1 MNANT
6 FSVQSYNNTGSFCI
20 YKAGVSGSAILY
32 IQYFLCTGKG
42 FLIFLIIDYIYNI
55 YNLSSKLT
63 YLLPTS
69 GYKYRGFY
77 LSSGKGGMVS

>member
-1 MNANT
+1 MNGNV
-6 FSVQSYNNTGSFCI
+6 FPVQSYNNTGSFCI

-32 IQYFLCTGKG
+32 IQYFLCIGKG

>member
-1 MNANT
+1 MNGNV
-6 FSVQSYNNTGSFCI
+6 FPVQSYNDAGSFCI
-20 YKAGVSGSAILY
+20 YKSGVSRSAVLY
-32 IQYFLCTGKG
+32 IQYFLGIGRG

-63 YLLPTS
+63 YLLLTS
-69 GYKYRGFY
+69 SYKCIGFY

>member
-1 MNANT
+1 MNANI
-6 FSVQSYNNTGSFCI
+6 FSVQSYNDTGSFCI
-20 YKAGVSGSAILY
+20 YKAGVSGSTILY
-32 IQYFLCTGKG
+32 IQYFLGTGKG

-63 YLLPTS
+63 YLLLTS

>member
-1 MNANT
+1 MNTDIFPA
-6 FSVQSYNNTGSFCI
+6 QSYNDAGSFCI
-20 YKAGVSGSAILY
+20 YKSGVSRSAVLY
-32 IQYFLCTGKG
+32 IQYFLGIGKG

-63 YLLPTS
+63 YLLLTS
-69 GYKYRGFY
+69 GYKYSRFY

>member
-6 FSVQSYNNTGSFCI
+6 FSVRSYNDTGSFCI

-32 IQYFLCTGKG
+32 IQYFLGTGKG

-63 YLLPTS
+63 YLLLTS
-69 GYKYRGFY
+69 SYKCIGFY